1 VSTTTDPAAVDTMSE
16 EERAWRATARAWL
29 LENTDPI
36 ETDTGFATM
45 HWMITPDQEAEH
57 HRRCGEMHRR
67 LHAAGYTAIT
77 VPKEYGGQG
86 GEPWM
91 QRAFAEEAADRDI
104 NTGFYG
110 SIIGMAAPA
119 LLYFGTE
126 EQKQTHLRGLVSG
139 EVSWCQL
146 FSEPGAGSDL
156 AGLGARAERDGEEF
170 VINGQK
176 VWNSAAMYADMGIL
190 LVRTDPDAVKHA
202 GITFLLFD
210 MRQPGVEVRRLVQ
223 ANGAGHFA
231 EVFLSDAR
239 CRVADVLG
247 DIDGGWAPT
256 RLVMAN
262 ESAVIGGAGGD
273 RAGKLVQLAR
283 MVGRAQDRVIRQR
296 LADVYTRQLLLGR
309 MSAEIAAAA
318 RERRPMPIDPSV
330 VKLYVAESR
339 RREGDLAQELL
350 GPAGVAVAHEA
361 SEWAMEALVSRYP
374 ISIGG
379 GTDEVHHNNLG
390 ERALGLP
397 RDVRVDRDVPWKDV
411 PRG

>member
-1 VSTTTDPAAVDTMSE
+1 MTHETTEPAMSDD
-16 EERAWRATARAWL
+16 ERAYRAAAREWL
-29 LENTDPI
+29 LANTDPI
-36 ETDTGFATM
+36 ETDTGFSTM
-45 HWMITPDQEAEH
+45 HWMITPDQEAAH
-57 HRRCGEMHRR
+57 HARCGEMTRK
-67 LHAAGYTAIT
+67 LHAAGYAAIT

-91 QRAFAEEAADRDI
+91 QRAFAEEAADRNV

-126 EQKQTHLRGLVSG
+126 EQKRAHLPGMVSG

-156 AGLGARAERDGEEF
+156 AGLGARAERDGDEF

-239 CRVADVLG
+239 CPVDNALG
-247 DIDGGWAPT
+247 GVDAGWGPT

-262 ESAVIGGAGGD
+262 ESAVIGGGGVD
-273 RAGKLVQLAR
+273 TAAKLVELAR
-283 MVGRAQDRVIRQR
+283 MTGRADDRVIRQR
-296 LADVYTRQLLLGR
+296 LADVYTRQQLLR
-309 MSAEIAAAA
+309 HMSGQIGAAA
-318 RERRPMPIDPSV
+318 REGRPMPIDPSV
-330 VKLYVAESR
+330 VKLYVAENR

-350 GPAGVAVAHEA
+350 GAAGVAVTHEA
-361 SEWAMEALVSRYP
+361 SEWAMETLVSRYP

-379 GTDEVHHNNLG
+379 GTNEVHRNNLG

-397 RDVRVDRDVPWKDV
+397 RDVRVDKDVPWKSI
-411 PRG
+411 PKG